1 MFEPTYIN
9 ADDSKGVVVM
19 RCILQDRCTWA
30 SNLLATLEE
39 HNLTTTD
46 CIIESNMLNLELPS
60 VVSQSDFVILVICNH
75 LNQNLRKIKRYLQT
89 LSSRV
94 IITGALHGPQIK
106 DIFRDFTLFKISD
119 IETITTH
126 ITISI
131 ASNIRESDNE
141 SSSGYYVDI
150 SDYGSSLENKQDKQT
165 DRQHTGFVHAITLT
179 STDAIRGTFVSVQSC
194 FPKGKP

>member
-1 MFEPTYIN
+1 MYFT
-9 ADDSKGVVVM
+9 
-19 RCILQDRCTWA
+19 RQCTWA

-39 HNLTTTD
+39 HNLTTMD
-46 CIIESNMLNLELPS
+46 FIIESNILNLELPS
-60 VVSQSDFVILVICNH
+60 VVSQSDFVIFVICKH

-126 ITISI
+126 IKISI

-150 SDYGSSLENKQDKQT
+150 SDYGSSLEEKQGKQT
-165 DRQHTGFVHAITLT
+165 DRLHTGFVHAITLT
-179 STDAIRGTFVSVQSC
+179 
-194 FPKGKP
+194 